1 MDNIRVKKESLYN
14 WRSELKES
22 SECQCEGCGQD
33 PCVDCGEDCHN
44 LNEEVQGGVN
54 VENYA
59 DGVQFNEIETV
70 DIIKPEPLN
79 PSNWR
84 NDLIQVDERYKFIGP
99 GKGKKTSVKDMTKNT
114 GEKVGVDYSKLIQA
128 NKNVDKETVSASH
141 EVEGELIDENLI
153 KGAIEGGKIL
163 YKIGKWAIPKVGRAL
178 KNKGAAD
185 IAKFKKS
192 QEVVKRVNNIEKI
205 RTTKALKGADVKGIF
220 TKSKVKPELNRV
232 NWRATVPTVTNR
244 VTTAATKALSPSNIS
259 TTTSKVGAKVTKLK
273 RQQITGKAQD
283 ILDKMKKGRTL
294 QTRMDKAVSSSNKSG
309 TLSQR
314 TNEIIAQVKADK
326 GSSIVRSQKGTLA
339 TQKSRAL
346 TKLQN
351 KSSSIANRTQS
362 SSNITTTRGPSAS
375 NATVDVKATTVK
387 PKSLSSS
394 SSPSQSKSYSAKREY
409 AKGWMAY
416 NKAAGATLKADKT
429 SKIANVAGSG
439 LVGLTVGG
447 KVGQELGK
455 TKEAPK
461 VTPEVKKE
469 APKVTPEVKK
479 ETPKDEKPKEENKT
493 ISNTEKKTVAPE
505 KNPEVTPERQRRDER
520 LRKAKLRGNP
530 RLQGLE
536 RMKTGTPINQ
546 LFNKKKVKDKK

>member
-79 PSNWR
+79 ASNWR
-84 NDLIQVDERYKFIGP
+84 NDLIQVEERYKFIGP
-99 GKGKKTSVKDMTKNT
+99 GKGKKTSVKDMTKHT
-114 GEKVGVDYSKLIQA
+114 GEKVDIDYSKLIQA

-141 EVEGELIDENLI
+141 EIEGEIIDEGLL
-153 KGAIEGGKIL
+153 KGAIEGGKLL
-163 YKIGKWAIPKVGRAL
+163 YKIGKWAIPKAGRAL

-232 NWRATVPTVTNR
+232 NWRATVPTVTNK

-294 QTRMDKAVSSSNKSG
+294 QTRMDKAVSTSNKPG

-339 TQKSRAL
+339 TQKSRSL

-394 SSPSQSKSYSAKREY
+394 PSQSKPYSAKREY

-455 TKEAPK
+455 TKE
-461 VTPEVKKE
+461 TPEVKKE
-469 APKVTPEVKK
+469 TPKVTPEVKK
-479 ETPKDEKPKEENKT
+479 ETPVDKPKEENKT

-520 LRKAKLRGNP
+520 VRKAKLKGNP

-546 LFNKKKVKDKK
+546 LFNKK

>member
-79 PSNWR
+79 ASNWR
-84 NDLIQVDERYKFIGP
+84 NDLIQ
-99 GKGKKTSVKDMTKNT
+99 
-114 GEKVGVDYSKLIQA
+114 
-128 NKNVDKETVSASH
+128 KETVSASH
-141 EVEGELIDENLI
+141 EMEGELVDEGLL
-153 KGAIEGGKIL
+153 KGAIEGGKLL
-163 YKIGKWAIPKVGRAL
+163 YKIGKWAIPRAGKAL

-244 VTTAATKALSPSNIS
+244 VTTATTKALSPSNIS
-259 TTTSKVGAKVTKLK
+259 TTTSKVSGKVTKLK
-273 RQQITGKAQD
+273 RQEITGKAQD

-294 QTRMDKAVSSSNKSG
+294 QTRMDKAVSTSNKPG

-314 TNEIIAQVKADK
+314 TNEIISQIKADK
-326 GSSIVRSQKGTLA
+326 GSSIVKSQKGGLA

-346 TKLQN
+346 TKIQN
-351 KSSSIANRTQS
+351 RSSSITNRPQS
-362 SSNITTTRGPSAS
+362 STNITTPSKKKWNNVFFNRYNERMSRKGSEFTQKKFKMAREWDALN
-375 NATVDVKATTVK
+375 NA
-387 PKSLSSS
+387 
-394 SSPSQSKSYSAKREY
+394 
-409 AKGWMAY
+409 
-416 NKAAGATLKADKT
+416 AAATLKADKT

-455 TKEAPK
+455 SKE
-461 VTPEVKKE
+461 T
-469 APKVTPEVKK
+469 PKVTPEVKK
-479 ETPKDEKPKEENKT
+479 ETPKVVEKETPKVDKVNTKVSSDKKPKEENKT
-493 ISNTEKKTVAPE
+493 ISNTEKKTVDPK
-505 KNPEVTPERQRRDER
+505 KNTKLTPIQKFEQK
-520 LRKAKLRGNP
+520 RKAKLKYGTSGSHLTP
-530 RLQGLE
+530 LE
-536 RMKTGTPINQ
+536 QEMAN
-546 LFNKKKVKDKK
+546 